1 MSRRGSTR
9 GWSRHGKETRV
20 KEALTRAEERAKRS
34 PQEQLAVLDAR
45 NGKGVGAQKERARL
59 AKLV

>member
-1 MSRRGSTR
+1 MSRRGSTK

-20 KEALTRAEERAKRS
+20 KEALERADARS
-34 PQEQLAVLDAR
+34 RRTPQEQLAVLDAR